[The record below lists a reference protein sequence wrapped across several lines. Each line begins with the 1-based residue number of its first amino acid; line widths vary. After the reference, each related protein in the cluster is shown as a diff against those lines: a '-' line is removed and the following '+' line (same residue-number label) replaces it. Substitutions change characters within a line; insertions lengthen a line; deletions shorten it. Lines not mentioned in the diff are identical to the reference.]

1 MGRSSLSKSV
11 AIAPVLLV
19 AACASQPRDI
29 NNICSVFDQK
39 DGWVSS
45 WQSAAKS
52 TERRYGIPQATLLAT
67 VRMESGFKGNAKPP
81 RRKLLGFIPWKRA
94 SSAYGYSQALDGTW
108 AQYVAETNSFTARRN
123 NFADALD
130 FVGWY
135 HSKTVSTYGVDPGDT
150 YRLYM
155 AYHEGWTA
163 FGKGSAPASVQSYA
177 QKTDDMA
184 RTYAAQLN
192 QCR

>member
-19 AACASQPRDI
+19 AACASQPRNINDI
-29 NNICSVFDQK
+29 CAVLDQK

-81 RRKLLGFIPWKRA
+81 RKKLLGFIPWKRA

-108 AQYVAETNSFTARRN
+108 AQYVSETNSFTATTRP
-123 NFADALD
+123 F
-130 FVGWY
+130 
-135 HSKTVSTYGVDPGDT
+135 
-150 YRLYM
+150 
-155 AYHEGWTA
+155 
-163 FGKGSAPASVQSYA
+163 SVL
-177 QKTDDMA
+177 
-184 RTYAAQLN
+184 R
-192 QCR
+192 